1 MSEISQPTSIKPI
14 WPTRREQAP
23 TKRRPPQL
31 KDEREESEEQ
41 NKELRNG
48 NGDRHVVDDYA

>member
-1 MSEISQPTSIKPI
+1 MSEISQPTSIKPV

-23 TKRRPPQL
+23 TKRRPTQR
-31 KDEREESEEQ
+31 KDEGQESEEQ
-41 NKELRNG
+41 NKESR

>member
-23 TKRRPPQL
+23 TKHRPQQG
-31 KDEREESEEQ
+31 KDERQESEGQ
-41 NKELRNG
+41 NKESLDA
-48 NGDRHVVDDYA
+48 DRHVVDDYA